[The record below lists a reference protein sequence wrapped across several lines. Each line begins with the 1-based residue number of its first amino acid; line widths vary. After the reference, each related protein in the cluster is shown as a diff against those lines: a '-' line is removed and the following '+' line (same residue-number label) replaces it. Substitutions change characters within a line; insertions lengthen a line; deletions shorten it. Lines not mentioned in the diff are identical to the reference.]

1 MPSNICGVSRPHV
14 PRATISSTVDVHA
27 VTPVDANWLG
37 PLGPFNPGSSAMSA
51 KNQAKTPDKKSPGTR
66 AVRVRPVPAVSRS
79 IAILRLL
86 GRVGQPLR
94 MKAIADELDLVP
106 STCLHILRVLV
117 AEELVTWDAST
128 KRYALSNGMISLAR
142 SVLERSGFPQL
153 IQPALDRLAR
163 RFGVTAMGV
172 EVTVKGT
179 VVVLALSHSN
189 QPFRVH
195 TDVGSRFDTM
205 VSATGRLIAA
215 HGGESWT
222 DLRKKFAQIHWDK
235 APHFDVWQK
244 EVELARIQGFS
255 VDRDH
260 FMAGLTVVAVPV
272 FRSSGRLAY
281 TVVVVGLS
289 SQLTTVATDLLAQ
302 EMMREAREVSSL
314 LVEGM

>member
-1 MPSNICGVSRPHV
+1 MTAAAAS
-14 PRATISSTVDVHA
+14 
-27 VTPVDANWLG
+27 WLG
-37 PLGPFNPGSSAMSA
+37 PLGRINPRSSAMPA
-51 KNQAKTPDKKSPGTR
+51 KKQATASDKKKPAART
-66 AVRVRPVPAVSRS
+66 VRVRPVPAVSRS

-86 GRVGQPLR
+86 GRVGQPLGV
-94 MKAIADELDLVP
+94 KAIADELALVP

-117 AEELVTWDAST
+117 AEELVTWDPAT
-128 KRYALSNGMISLAR
+128 KRYALGNGMISLAR
-142 SVLERSGFPQL
+142 SVLDRSGFPQL
-153 IQPALDRLAR
+153 IQPVLDRLAG

-172 EVTVKGT
+172 EITAKGT

-195 TDVGSRFDTM
+195 TDVGSRFDTL

-222 DLRKKFAQIHWDK
+222 ELRKKFSQIHWDK
-235 APHFDVWQK
+235 APRFDTWKK
-244 EVELARIQGFS
+244 EVELARTQGFS
-255 VDRDH
+255 VDRDN

-272 FRSSGRLAY
+272 FTAGGRFAY

-302 EMMREAREVSSL
+302 EMMREAREISGL
-314 LVEGM
+314 LVEGI

>member
-1 MPSNICGVSRPHV
+1 MTAAAAS
-14 PRATISSTVDVHA
+14 
-27 VTPVDANWLG
+27 WLG
-37 PLGPFNPGSSAMSA
+37 PLGRINPRSSAMPA
-51 KNQAKTPDKKSPGTR
+51 KKQATASDKKKPAAR

-86 GRVGQPLR
+86 GRVGQPLGV
-94 MKAIADELDLVP
+94 KAIADELALVP

-117 AEELVTWDAST
+117 AEELVTWDPAT
-128 KRYALSNGMISLAR
+128 KRYALGNGMISLAR
-142 SVLERSGFPQL
+142 SVLDRSGFPQL
-153 IQPALDRLAR
+153 IQPVLDRLAG

-172 EVTVKGT
+172 EITSRDT

-195 TDVGSRFDTM
+195 TDVGSRFDTL

-222 DLRKKFAQIHWDK
+222 ELRKKFSQIHWDK
-235 APHFDVWQK
+235 APRFDTWKK
-244 EVELARIQGFS
+244 EVELARAQGFS
-255 VDRDH
+255 VDRDN

-272 FRSSGRLAY
+272 STAGGRLAY

-302 EMMREAREVSSL
+302 EMMREAREISGL
-314 LVEGM
+314 LVEGV

>member
-1 MPSNICGVSRPHV
+1 MTAAAAS
-14 PRATISSTVDVHA
+14 
-27 VTPVDANWLG
+27 WLG
-37 PLGPFNPGSSAMSA
+37 PLGRINPRSSAMPA
-51 KNQAKTPDKKSPGTR
+51 KKQATASDKKKPAAR

-86 GRVGQPLR
+86 GRVGQPLGV
-94 MKAIADELDLVP
+94 KAIADELALVP

-117 AEELVTWDAST
+117 AEELVTWDPAT
-128 KRYALSNGMISLAR
+128 KRYALGNGMISLAR
-142 SVLERSGFPQL
+142 SVLDRSGFPQL
-153 IQPALDRLAR
+153 IQPVLDRLAG

-172 EVTVKGT
+172 EITSKDT

-195 TDVGSRFDTM
+195 TDVGSRFDTL

-222 DLRKKFAQIHWDK
+222 ELRKKFSQIHWDK
-235 APHFDVWQK
+235 APRFDTWKK
-244 EVELARIQGFS
+244 EVELARAQGFS
-255 VDRDH
+255 VDRDN

-272 FRSSGRLAY
+272 FTAGGRLAY

-302 EMMREAREVSSL
+302 EMMREAREISGL
-314 LVEGM
+314 LVEGV

>member
-1 MPSNICGVSRPHV
+1 MTAAAAS
-14 PRATISSTVDVHA
+14 
-27 VTPVDANWLG
+27 WLG
-37 PLGPFNPGSSAMSA
+37 PLGRINPRSSAMPA
-51 KNQAKTPDKKSPGTR
+51 KKQATASDKKKPAAR

-86 GRVGQPLR
+86 GRVGQPLGV
-94 MKAIADELDLVP
+94 KAIADELALVP

-117 AEELVTWDAST
+117 AEELVTWDPAT
-128 KRYALSNGMISLAR
+128 KRYALGNGMISLAR
-142 SVLERSGFPQL
+142 SVLDRSGFPQL
-153 IQPALDRLAR
+153 IQPVLDRLAG

-172 EVTVKGT
+172 EITSKDT

-195 TDVGSRFDTM
+195 TDVGSRFDTL

-222 DLRKKFAQIHWDK
+222 ELRKKFSQIHWDK
-235 APHFDVWQK
+235 APRFDTWKK
-244 EVELARIQGFS
+244 EVELARAQGFS
-255 VDRDH
+255 VDRDN

-272 FRSSGRLAY
+272 STAGGRLAY

-302 EMMREAREVSSL
+302 EMMREAREISGL
-314 LVEGM
+314 LVEGV

>member
-1 MPSNICGVSRPHV
+1 MTAAAAS
-14 PRATISSTVDVHA
+14 
-27 VTPVDANWLG
+27 WLG
-37 PLGPFNPGSSAMSA
+37 PLGRINPRSSAMPA
-51 KNQAKTPDKKSPGTR
+51 KKQATASDKKKPAART
-66 AVRVRPVPAVSRS
+66 VRVRPVPAVSRS

-86 GRVGQPLR
+86 GRVGQPLGV
-94 MKAIADELDLVP
+94 KAIADELALVP

-117 AEELVTWDAST
+117 AEELVTWDPAT
-128 KRYALSNGMISLAR
+128 KRYALGNGMISLAR
-142 SVLERSGFPQL
+142 SVLDRSGFPQL
-153 IQPALDRLAR
+153 IQPVLDRLAG

-172 EVTVKGT
+172 EITSKDT

-195 TDVGSRFDTM
+195 TDVGSRFDTL

-222 DLRKKFAQIHWDK
+222 DLRKKFSQIHWDK
-235 APHFDVWQK
+235 APRFDTWKK
-244 EVELARIQGFS
+244 EVELARSQGFS
-255 VDRDH
+255 VDRDN

-272 FRSSGRLAY
+272 FTAGGRLAY

-302 EMMREAREVSSL
+302 EMMREAREISGL
-314 LVEGM
+314 LVEGV

>member
-1 MPSNICGVSRPHV
+1 MTT
-14 PRATISSTVDVHA
+14 ATAS
-27 VTPVDANWLG
+27 WLG
-37 PLGPFNPGSSAMSA
+37 PLGRLNQRNSAMPA
-51 KNQAKTPDKKSPGTR
+51 KKQATASDTKKPAARS
-66 AVRVRPVPAVSRS
+66 VRVRPVPAVSRS

-86 GRVGQPLR
+86 GRVGQPLGV
-94 MKAIADELDLVP
+94 KAIADELALVP

-117 AEELVTWDAST
+117 AEELVTWDAAT
-128 KRYALSNGMISLAR
+128 KRYALGSGMISLAR

-153 IQPALDRLAR
+153 IQPVLDRLAG

-172 EVTVKGT
+172 EITAQDT
-179 VVVLALSHSN
+179 VVVLALSHSK

-222 DLRKKFAQIHWDK
+222 ELRKKFARIRWDK
-235 APHFDVWQK
+235 APRFDTWKK
-244 EVELARIQGFS
+244 EVEQARTQGFS
-255 VDRDH
+255 VDRDN

-272 FRSSGRLAY
+272 STSAGRLAY

-302 EMMREAREVSSL
+302 EMMREAREISGL
-314 LVEGM
+314 LVDGL

>member
-1 MPSNICGVSRPHV
+1 MTAAAAS
-14 PRATISSTVDVHA
+14 
-27 VTPVDANWLG
+27 WLG
-37 PLGPFNPGSSAMSA
+37 PLGRINPRSSAMPA
-51 KNQAKTPDKKSPGTR
+51 KKQATASDKKKPAAR

-86 GRVGQPLR
+86 GRVGQPLGV
-94 MKAIADELDLVP
+94 KAIADELALVP

-117 AEELVTWDAST
+117 AEELVTWDPAT
-128 KRYALSNGMISLAR
+128 KRYALGNGMISLAR
-142 SVLERSGFPQL
+142 SVLDRSGFPQL
-153 IQPALDRLAR
+153 IQPVLDRLAG

-172 EVTVKGT
+172 EITAKGT

-195 TDVGSRFDTM
+195 TDVGSRFDTL

-222 DLRKKFAQIHWDK
+222 ELRKKFSQIHWDK
-235 APHFDVWQK
+235 APRFDTWKK
-244 EVELARIQGFS
+244 EVELARAQGFS
-255 VDRDH
+255 VDRDN

-272 FRSSGRLAY
+272 STAGGRLAY

-302 EMMREAREVSSL
+302 EMMREAREISGL
-314 LVEGM
+314 LVEGI